1 MGRPRR
7 GGGGGRAGSG
17 SGRATAS
24 GGAGKHAGKHGR
36 RAGRDAKHAP
46 PADCPDPD
54 SLAERAARLGVA
66 ENSDDSDSNAD
77 SGTNSDSAA
86 SDSGSHSGSD
96 SGSDSDRVSSAPFPV
111 AMWDLEHCNPR
122 ACSGRKLSRHG
133 LVRVLRVGQRF
144 GGVALTPSASRC
156 VSPADRD
163 AVAERGLAVVDCS
176 WARLSEVPFGKLR
189 SGHPRLLPF
198 LVAANPVNYGKPC
211 KLSCVEALAAAM
223 FITGFKQE
231 ARLYLSKFKWGKQF
245 EALNSELLATYAT
258 CKDGAEVVAAQAE
271 YIAKAESERAAAHE
285 EEDLPRYTSSE
296 ESEEEEESG
305 GEDGEGDGEKH
316 GGDEKDGE
324 RDGASAKYTGGREV

>member
-7 GGGGGRAGSG
+7 GGGRASAGGGRAS
-17 SGRATAS
+17 AS

-36 RAGRDAKHAP
+36 RAARDAKHAAP
-46 PADCPDPD
+46 SDGGDPD
-54 SLAERAARLGVA
+54 RLSEQAARLEVTDTSG
-66 ENSDDSDSNAD
+66 EDSNSDTSDSD
-77 SGTNSDSAA
+77 
-86 SDSGSHSGSD
+86 SDSGSE
-96 SGSDSDRVSSAPFPV
+96 RVERAAFPV

-144 GGVALTPSASRC
+144 GGVALTPSATRC

-163 AVAERGLAVVDCS
+163 AVADWGLAVVDCS
-176 WARLSEVPFGKLR
+176 WARLAEVPFGKLR

-245 EALNSELLATYAT
+245 EALNSELLETYAA
-258 CKDGAEVVAAQAE
+258 CKDGAEVVAAQGAYLE
-271 YIAKAESERAAAHE
+271 KVEGEKSEASPYD
-285 EEDLPRYTSSE
+285 DLPRYTSSE
-296 ESEEEEESG
+296 DSEEEG
-305 GEDGEGDGEKH
+305 GEGDGETA
-316 GGDEKDGE
+316 GE
-324 RDGASAKYTGGREV
+324 RDGDGGEKDAQASGPCDDAKSAEGKEEVVKGTDGERTPE

>member
-7 GGGGGRAGSG
+7 GGGGRASSGGGRAS
-17 SGRATAS
+17 AS
-24 GGAGKHAGKHGR
+24 GGGGKHGR
-36 RAGRDAKHAP
+36 RAARDAKHAP

-54 SLAERAARLGVA
+54 ALAAQAARLEVA
-66 ENSDDSDSNAD
+66 DGSDDYDSNTDSDSTD
-77 SGTNSDSAA
+77 SESP
-86 SDSGSHSGSD
+86 
-96 SGSDSDRVSSAPFPV
+96 DRVSSAPFPV

-144 GGVALTPSASRC
+144 GGVALTPAASRC

-198 LVAANPVNYGKPC
+198 LVAANPVNYGRPC

-245 EALNSELLATYAT
+245 EALNAELLETYSA
-258 CKDGAEVVAAQAE
+258 CQDGAEVVAAQAE
-271 YIAKAESERAAAHE
+271 YIAKVEGERAAADADD
-285 EEDLPRYTSSE
+285 DLPRYTSSE
-296 ESEEEEESG
+296 ESEEEEGGDGEDDGKCDS
-305 GEDGEGDGEKH
+305 GEDGSEKVGVLDDAVCKEEKVDGKEGDG
-316 GGDEKDGE
+316 KD
-324 RDGASAKYTGGREV
+324 RS